1 MKLFVS
7 RSRIALA
14 AALVLVSAVAISRAV
29 LSDDEPDALVQ
40 SSTSAPPASGR
51 AMPGSTRE
59 IVTLAGG
66 CFWSLEAL
74 YEQLRGV
81 ESVESGFSGGH
92 VANPTYEQVCSG
104 TTGHAE
110 VIQIT
115 FDPEVVSLRELLEV
129 FFTVHDPTTPNRQGP
144 DVGTQYRSVLFYRTP
159 QQKAV
164 AERVIAEID
173 AQKVWGGPIVTQV
186 RPFDAFYVAE
196 DYHQDYYLKNSGGS
210 YCRLVIAPKVA
221 NLRSRFLDRLQKN

>member
-1 MKLFVS
+1 MKQFVS
-7 RSRIALA
+7 RNRVAFA
-14 AALVLVSAVAISRAV
+14 AALVCVAAVAITRAV
-29 LSDDEPDALVQ
+29 LSAEEPKALVQ
-40 SSTSAPPASGR
+40 STTPASPSPGA
-51 AMPGSTRE
+51 AMTGSTRE
-59 IVTLAGG
+59 VVTLAGG

-81 ESVESGFSGGH
+81 ESVESGFSGGQ
-92 VANPTYEQVCSG
+92 VANPTYEQVSSG
-104 TTGHAE
+104 ATGHAE

-144 DVGTQYRSVLFYRTP
+144 DVGAQYRSVLFYRT
-159 QQKAV
+159 QKQKEI
-164 AERVIAEID
+164 AEQVIAEIE

-186 RPFDAFYVAE
+186 RPFDAFYPAA

-221 NLRSRFLDRLQKN
+221 KLRSRFLDRLQKE